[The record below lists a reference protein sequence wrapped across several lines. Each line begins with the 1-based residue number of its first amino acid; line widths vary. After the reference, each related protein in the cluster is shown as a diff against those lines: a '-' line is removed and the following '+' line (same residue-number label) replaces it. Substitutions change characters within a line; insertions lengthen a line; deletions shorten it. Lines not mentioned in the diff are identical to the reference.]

1 MIMKAILAALG
12 LANLFMALKRKEESD
27 VCGVIIS
34 CTIVICT
41 MMAAGRLQEEKYER
55 IYT

>member
-41 MMAAGRLQEEKYER
+41 MIAAGRL
-55 IYT
+55 